1 MVNQKDL
8 LEDYTEVIKSGE
20 LNSPRKSDK
29 KSLFL
34 IILLWIVI
42 FTLIFWGVGRFY

>member
-1 MVNQKDL
+1 MVTEEDL
-8 LEDYTEVIKSGE
+8 LEDYREVIESGE
-20 LNSPRKSDK
+20 LNSKRTPER